1 MDMRGYQ
8 QYKQQSINSMTSG
21 ELLLL
26 LYDELV
32 KRSTLASMA
41 LEKEDWPL
49 FEGSVERCVDIISY
63 LDETLDRQYPISQDL
78 SRMYEYFTY
87 QLGRIKIGR
96 NKKELERLRPM
107 LADMR
112 DACRASIRRYS
123 SCSWMPGMI
132 AAFTLTAFAG
142 DGGLI
147 VELAGSTISRTYAID
162 SRSSAESWSQ
172 TASTMMPLTG
182 MPRSTPMI
190 SLAWRLLM

>member
-78 SRMYEYFTY
+78 SRMYDYFTY

-107 LADMR
+107 LAEMR
-112 DACRASIRRYS
+112 DAFHTAEKASAQETAELRR
-123 SCSWMPGMI
+123 G
-132 AAFTLTAFAG
+132 
-142 DGGLI
+142 
-147 VELAGSTISRTYAID
+147 
-162 SRSSAESWSQ
+162 
-172 TASTMMPLTG
+172 
-182 MPRSTPMI
+182 
-190 SLAWRLLM
+190 